1 MKKMLNNKGMALSAV
16 LGIVIF
22 VLTST
27 VILMT
32 FSYKQYLLIES
43 NHQNNQEYINAKQEI
58 DAACKI
64 IIRDEDFG
72 ATYLLDL
79 SNYLDV
85 DITEYSDTILQI
97 SKTTTYNKIVT
108 SYLSHS
114 SSSAEIISTVDSLF
128 DFDGLESTFDINEVN
143 PFLTPISILSSYLS
157 VFMDNKFPSLNYDE
171 TFNDFDDLFKYIKDL
186 TKTGTTY
193 IEVSAKSIE
202 DQKNPTVTG
211 NWYVD
216 DDLSISNGDDLTI
229 GDGYVLF
236 VKGKLTMGKDSTIY
250 GTVIT
255 NDDILINS
263 KNNMGSI
270 KGTIYTSGKVTAG
283 KYLTLGTDTRPT
295 FIFSEKEIIFNKTV
309 SGYGYFLSEAFEVD
323 NRGTSI
329 SIYGGVYS
337 DNISNLG
344 TNEITANQLDGNDLY
359 SFGVP
364 VGVPLTSGS
373 TTTPSYLYTNPK

>member
-1 MKKMLNNKGMALSAV
+1 MKKMLNSKGMALSAV
-16 LGIVIF
+16 LAIVIF

-27 VILMT
+27 VILIT
-32 FSYKQYLLIES
+32 FSYKQFLLIES

-72 ATYLLDL
+72 TTYLLNL

-85 DITEYSDTILQI
+85 DIIEYSDTILQI

-114 SSSAEIISTVDSLF
+114 SSSAEVISTVDSLF
-128 DFDGLESTFDINEVN
+128 DFNGLESEFDINEVN

-157 VFMDNKFPSLNYDE
+157 DFMDNKFPSLNYDE
-171 TFNDFDDLFKYIKDL
+171 TFNDFDDLFDYIKDL

-202 DQKNPTVTG
+202 DQENPAVTG

-216 DDLSISNGDDLTI
+216 GDLSIDDRDDLTI

-250 GTVIT
+250 GTVVT
-255 NDDILINS
+255 NDDITINS
-263 KNNMGSI
+263 KNDMGSI

-283 KYLTLGTDTRPT
+283 KYLTLGTISRPT
-295 FIFSEKEIIFNKTV
+295 FIFAEKEIIFNKTV
-309 SGYGYFLSEAFEVD
+309 SGYGYFLSEAFDLRLCKQLPLYVSYCFLHQFAIVD
-323 NRGTSI
+323 I
-329 SIYGGVYS
+329 VHAAY
-337 DNISNLG
+337 
-344 TNEITANQLDGNDLY
+344 
-359 SFGVP
+359 
-364 VGVPLTSGS
+364 
-373 TTTPSYLYTNPK
+373 